1 MENTETLQKTAQKNP
16 YTDSENKIVR
26 GKEFEC
32 FEWARARE
40 LERIATLPPEEQKLV
55 RRAEKTLQARMQSGV

>member
-1 MENTETLQKTAQKNP
+1 MENTENLQKLLPKNP
-16 YTDSENKIVR
+16 YMDSENKIIR

-55 RRAEKTLQARMQSGV
+55 RRAEKALQARMQSGV